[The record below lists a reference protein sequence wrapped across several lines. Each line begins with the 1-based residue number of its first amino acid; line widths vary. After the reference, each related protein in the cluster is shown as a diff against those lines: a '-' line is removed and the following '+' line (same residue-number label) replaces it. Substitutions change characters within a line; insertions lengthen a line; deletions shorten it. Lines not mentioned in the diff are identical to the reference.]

1 MNIED
6 IYTRQMRV
14 LVERVRRLPAAAGPG
29 DVAYEAVRQ
38 QVAGEYASKGGLEV
52 TSAAIHELEG
62 GPGGQRLQQ
71 IADHCGESF
80 CLEDR
85 MLSAIVVPVFVRL
98 TSSTDGELVLREGDQ
113 KYLASLA
120 ALLKSFTGSRQILF
134 DRHLYEG
141 SALYRP
147 NPKNL
152 LNYLLQLE
160 SGVESPV
167 EGPKTSQAKSA
178 VEPPWA
184 MRYFLGVEVADLYR
198 PQRMND
204 EALQRKLMPYRYLG
218 ANALCHCTEILR
230 NPQVRAQ
237 AECKGVWYLNSGAR
251 LGENLRR
258 GYGLQQQLANFDM
271 GEKGVE
277 FHYVYDLVGSCV
289 RLLVSSHRM
298 TMEHRWKL
306 FGGELPT
313 DFRQQLDDA
322 IALMVPTDEVR
333 CIREVDLFDYEA
345 IATVKGL
352 SYLFGAA
359 P

>member
-14 LVERVRRLPAAAGPG
+14 LIERVRRLPASDGPG
-29 DVAYEAVRQ
+29 DAAYEAVRQ
-38 QVAGEYASKGGLEV
+38 QVAGEYASKGRLEV
-52 TSAAIHELEG
+52 TSAAIFELEG
-62 GPGGQRLQQ
+62 EPGCQRLQQ

-98 TSSTDGELVLREGDQ
+98 TSPADGDLVLTEGDQ
-113 KYLASLA
+113 KYLTSLA
-120 ALLKSFTGSRQILF
+120 SLLKSFTGSRKILF
-134 DRHLYEG
+134 DHKLYEG

-147 NPKNL
+147 NPKKL
-152 LNYLLQLE
+152 LSYLLKLE
-160 SGVESPV
+160 SGAESPV
-167 EGPKTSQAKSA
+167 EGPKTSQVKSA

-184 MRYFLGVEVADLYR
+184 MRYFLGVEITDLYR
-198 PQRMND
+198 PQRMN
-204 EALQRKLMPYRYLG
+204 EESLQRQLMPYRYLG
-218 ANALCHCTEILR
+218 AHALSRCPEVLK
-230 NPQVRAQ
+230 NPQVKAE
-237 AECKGVWYLNSGAR
+237 AECKGAWYLNSGVR

-271 GEKGVE
+271 GDKGVE
-277 FHYVYDLVGSCV
+277 FHHAYDLRGSCV
-289 RLLVSSHRM
+289 RVLVSSHRM
-298 TMEHRWKL
+298 TMEHRWRL

-313 DFRQQLDDA
+313 DFRQELDDA

-333 CIREVDLFDYEA
+333 CVHEVDLFDYEA
-345 IATVKGL
+345 IAKVKGL

>member
-14 LVERVRRLPAAAGPG
+14 LVERMRRLPAAAGPG
-29 DVAYEAVRQ
+29 DAAYEAVRQ
-38 QVAGEYASKGGLEV
+38 QVAGEYASKGRLEV

-85 MLSAIVVPVFVRL
+85 MLSAVVVPVFVRM
-98 TSSTDGELVLREGDQ
+98 TSPADGDLVLSEGDQ

-120 ALLKSFTGSRQILF
+120 ALLKSFTGSNKILF
-134 DRHLYEG
+134 DHKLYEG
-141 SALYRP
+141 SALYRR
-147 NPKNL
+147 NPKKL
-152 LNYLLQLE
+152 LSYLLQLE
-160 SGVESPV
+160 SGVESPAD
-167 EGPKTSQAKSA
+167 GPKTSQVKSA
-178 VEPPWA
+178 VEPSWA
-184 MRYFLGVEVADLYR
+184 MRYFLGVEIANLYR
-198 PQRMND
+198 PQWMND
-204 EALQRKLMPYRYLG
+204 ESLQRKLMPYRYLG
-218 ANALCHCTEILR
+218 ASALSQCTEVLR
-230 NPQVRAQ
+230 NPQVRAE
-237 AECKGVWYLNSGAR
+237 AECTGAWYLNRGVR

-277 FHYVYDLVGSCV
+277 FHYTYDLMGSCV
-289 RLLVSSHRM
+289 RLLVSSHLM

-306 FGGELPT
+306 FGGEPPT
-313 DFRQQLDDA
+313 DFRQELDDA
-322 IALMVPTDEVR
+322 IALMVPADEVR
-333 CIREVDLFDYEA
+333 HVREVDLFDYEA
-345 IATVKGL
+345 IAKAKGL